1 MVAIALAFASSVSWG
16 LADFLGGLEARRLA
30 VLTVLLTSQ
39 FVALACV
46 AVLVVASGADPPAFA
61 DVAPA
66 MGGAILGIAALGAF
80 YRALSIGTMSIVAPI
95 SATGAAVPVIAGV
108 AGGDRPGPLQVAG
121 IVAAGIGVVLAAR
134 EASGGD
140 ERRAADA
147 RQSVV
152 LALLAA
158 LGFGTFVALL
168 ASAADDGVA
177 WALLATRCASVPAL
191 VLVALVLRPARPP
204 RDALPALAAV
214 GVLDVG
220 ANALFAVASTEGLL
234 SIVGVLA
241 SLYPVATVVLARVLL
256 GERVRRVQEF
266 GIVLALAGVAMMA
279 AG

>member
-16 LADFLGGLEARRLA
+16 LADFLGGVQARRLP

-39 FVALACV
+39 VVALGCV
-46 AVLVVASGADPPAFA
+46 AVLVLASGARPPAFT

-66 MGGAILGIAALGAF
+66 MGGAVLGIAALGAF

-121 IVAAGIGVVLAAR
+121 IVAAVVGVVLAAR
-134 EASGGD
+134 EAPDAD

-158 LGFGTFVALL
+158 VGFGTFLALID
-168 ASAADDGVA
+168 SAADHGVA
-177 WALLATRCASVPAL
+177 WTLLATRCASVPAL
-191 VLVALVLRPARPP
+191 LLAVLVVRPRRPP
-204 RDALPALAAV
+204 RGALAPLAAV

-220 ANALFAVASTEGLL
+220 ANGLFAVASTEGLL
-234 SIVGVLA
+234 SLVGVLG
-241 SLYPVATVVLARVLL
+241 SLYPVATVLLARLL
-256 GERVRRVQEF
+256 LRERVRKIQEI
-266 GIVLALAGVAMMA
+266 GIVLALAGVGLIA